1 MNSDVLQIV
10 IEKSSDHYSAYAENV
25 TGVYGAGNSPEEAK
39 KNILEAIT
47 LIVKSDDCPKEL
59 QKAYTLHFQYDT
71 QSFLTYYSTVFSMPA
86 LERLTGINQKQ
97 LHHYCSGLKKPRA
110 DKKRKIQKALH
121 QLGAELQA
129 LELV

>member
-1 MNSDVLQIV
+1 MCFNKGFVAEQEYSPAQFFF
-10 IEKSSDHYSAYAENV
+10 SSGNGKCE
-25 TGVYGAGNSPEEAK
+25 GNSPEEAK

-47 LIVKSDDCPKEL
+47 HIVKSDDCPKEL

-71 QSFLTYYSTVFSMPA
+71 QSFLIYYSTVFSMPA

>member
-1 MNSDVLQIV
+1 
-10 IEKSSDHYSAYAENV
+10 
-25 TGVYGAGNSPEEAK
+25 
-39 KNILEAIT
+39 
-47 LIVKSDDCPKEL
+47 
-59 QKAYTLHFQYDT
+59 
-71 QSFLTYYSTVFSMPA
+71 
-86 LERLTGINQKQ
+86 